1 MTVNNQNKYEG
12 FTEKWHR
19 IENNVHN
26 DFIFKSSEKNAVL
39 VLINF
44 YHTRCPLS
52 NLVSFSHLIA
62 LALALS

>member
-1 MTVNNQNKYEG
+1 MKDLQRN
-12 FTEKWHR
+12 KWHR

-44 YHTRCPLS
+44 Y
-52 NLVSFSHLIA
+52 V
-62 LALALS
+62 